1 MYTLVVNY
9 SYEPIE
15 VVSWEKA
22 IYLLVTQKAELLV
35 AYDKLV
41 RSVSLTLQLP
51 KVVRLKRYVKLK
63 LRNRGVYRKRDVFE
77 RDGWACVYCQI
88 ELDSKTA
95 TLDHVVPSSKGGKT
109 TFENTVA
116 ACQRCNSF
124 KANRTPAEAGMVL
137 RKVPQKPE
145 LSQAMRPDLQRAY
158 DSFMGSRD

>member
-51 KVVRLKRYVKLK
+51 KVVPRWPV
-63 LRNRGVYRKRDVFE
+63 
-77 RDGWACVYCQI
+77 
-88 ELDSKTA
+88 S
-95 TLDHVVPSSKGGKT
+95 
-109 TFENTVA
+109 
-116 ACQRCNSF
+116 
-124 KANRTPAEAGMVL
+124 
-137 RKVPQKPE
+137 
-145 LSQAMRPDLQRAY
+145 MRI
-158 DSFMGSRD
+158 